1 MSEDKIEF
9 AKDLVASNISK
20 ANKEESSSLNND
32 DISTIKETN
41 HTIRQIERKRAEKA
55 ARRIQQT
62 SMQTILSAE
71 HDVLLRAAKRRTI
84 RTSTLAWTST
94 EKLTLSSIPSTG
106 FSIWMPCM
114 MDISI
119 HGTLLRVVKRN
130 ALRNF

>member
-32 DISTIKETN
+32 DVSTIKETN
-41 HTIRQIERKRAEKA
+41 HTIRQIERKRAVKA

-71 HDVLLRAAKRRTI
+71 QDVLLRAAKRNAEQYAD
-84 RTSTLAWTST
+84 SELAVKD
-94 EKLTLSSIPSTG
+94 KLLNS
-106 FSIWMPCM
+106 
-114 MDISI
+114 
-119 HGTLLRVVKRN
+119 
-130 ALRNF
+130 